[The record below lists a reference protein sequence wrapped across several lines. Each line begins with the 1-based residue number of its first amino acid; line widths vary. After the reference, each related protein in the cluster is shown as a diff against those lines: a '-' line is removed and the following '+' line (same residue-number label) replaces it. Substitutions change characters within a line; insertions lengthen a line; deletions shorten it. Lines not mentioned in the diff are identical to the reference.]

1 MSDTHQGN
9 APRLGAKAQFTG
21 DLTNVYRVHHES
33 ANGWEVR
40 MSRQGATHSKFF
52 SVKRFG
58 GIQEAL
64 ADAVRYRDQLR
75 KLAPPKAP
83 SATSVRL
90 GRNDG
95 ITYSERLQC
104 WIAQWMECGK
114 RKTRKFSVRKHGR
127 IRAEQMAR
135 KARMLGVAGL
145 AD

>member
-1 MSDTHQGN
+1 MSDTHQGTT
-9 APRLGAKAQFTG
+9 PRLGAKAEFTG
-21 DLTNVYRVHHES
+21 DLTNVYRVQHEK

-58 GIQEAL
+58 GVEEAL
-64 ADAVRYRDQLR
+64 DAAVRYRDQLR

-95 ITYSERLQC
+95 ITYSEKLHC

-114 RKTRKFSVRKHGR
+114 RKTRKFSVRKYGR